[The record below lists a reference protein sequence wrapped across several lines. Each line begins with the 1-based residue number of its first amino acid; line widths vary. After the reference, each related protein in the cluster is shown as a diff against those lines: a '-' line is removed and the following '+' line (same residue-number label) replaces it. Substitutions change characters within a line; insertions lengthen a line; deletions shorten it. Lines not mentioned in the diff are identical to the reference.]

1 MRPPAPMIPMPIKFT
16 LRASASALS
25 PKAAGEATGTG
36 AEQSGSSGRWGRND
50 LAEAR
55 CVMVER
61 DRETVVVTD
70 GGDRG
75 SSGAIIAVILL
86 LALLVVGYLLYSN
99 GVFGGGGGS
108 DTKVDIKIENP
119 LKEGGK

>member
-1 MRPPAPMIPMPIKFT
+1 
-16 LRASASALS
+16 
-25 PKAAGEATGTG
+25 
-36 AEQSGSSGRWGRND
+36 
-50 LAEAR
+50 
-55 CVMVER
+55 MVER

-70 GGDRG
+70 TGDRG
-75 SSGAIIAVILL
+75 GSGAIIAVVLL

-119 LKEGGK
+119 LKDGGK